1 MIDIRRTDMIIA
13 TVNAEGE
20 EIAAIISGDKVISM
34 NTINEIVGKNW
45 SKCLFDILQKGQL
58 ADITLWYNEEGKSK
72 LNQSPHILTEE
83 ITYAPLYRNPG
94 KIWGVGMNYMEKA
107 IELSGKPPEEEP
119 VIFMKPDTSL
129 IGSEESI
136 MLPPQSS
143 IVTAEAELGIIIGK
157 KCKDVKEC
165 DASSVVAGFTTTLD
179 MTAKDI
185 HAKNPRYMQRSK
197 SFDTFFSFGPYFITV
212 DEFSHIKDLTV
223 ETVLN
228 GEVHHRN
235 VVANMMYQ
243 PWWIVSFFS
252 HCMTLHP
259 GDIIM
264 TGTPGSVIIR
274 HGDVVE
280 CKINGFKNLLN
291 PVKGVLQ

>member
-1 MIDIRRTDMIIA
+1 MKLA
-13 TVNAEGE
+13 TVYAEGE
-20 EIAAIISGDKVISM
+20 EVAAIISGDKVLTIK
-34 NTINEIVGKNW
+34 TINEIAGKSW
-45 SKCLFDILQKGQL
+45 STDLFSILQKGEL
-58 ADITLWYNEEGKSK
+58 AEITIWYKEEGGNK
-72 LNQSPHILTEE
+72 LDQFPHFLEE
-83 ITYAPLYRNPG
+83 IKYAPLYRNPR

-136 MLPPQSS
+136 MLPSQSS
-143 IVTAEAELGIIIGK
+143 EVTAEAELAIIIGET
-157 KCKDVKEC
+157 CKDVNVK
-165 DASSVVAGFTTTLD
+165 DASRVVAGFTTTLD

-212 DEFSHIKDLTV
+212 DEFSHIKDLSV

-243 PWWIVSFFS
+243 PWWIISFFS
-252 HCMTLHP
+252 HIMTLHP

-264 TGTPGSVIIR
+264 TGTPGSVVIR
-274 HGDVVE
+274 DGDVVE
-280 CKINGFKNLLN
+280 CHIQGFKPLRN
-291 PVKGVLQ
+291 PVSGVS